1 MSEFTYTY
9 AELQAILKQSES
21 VGYLKALDDV
31 KAGLG
36 VMESGAKLSKNQ
48 WVIEFVNSIND
59 YIETLRS
66 DYEKGKDED
75 GK

>member
-1 MSEFTYTY
+1 
-9 AELQAILKQSES
+9 
-21 VGYLKALDDV
+21 
-31 KAGLG
+31 
-36 VMESGAKLSKNQ
+36 MESGAKLSKNQ